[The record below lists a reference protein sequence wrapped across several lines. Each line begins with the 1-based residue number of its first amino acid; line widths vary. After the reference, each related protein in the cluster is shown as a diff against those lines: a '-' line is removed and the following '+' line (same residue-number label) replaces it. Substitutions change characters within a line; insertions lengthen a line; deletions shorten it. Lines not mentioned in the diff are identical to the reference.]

1 MGTIIVN
8 FEKPNVRAPVV
19 LLLIIFERDLEKVQT
34 IKIHIDVLSS
44 IEMNGILI
52 E

>member
-1 MGTIIVN
+1 MS

-19 LLLIIFERDLEKVQT
+19 LLLIIFDRDSEKVQT

-44 IEMNGILI
+44 IEMNGVLI